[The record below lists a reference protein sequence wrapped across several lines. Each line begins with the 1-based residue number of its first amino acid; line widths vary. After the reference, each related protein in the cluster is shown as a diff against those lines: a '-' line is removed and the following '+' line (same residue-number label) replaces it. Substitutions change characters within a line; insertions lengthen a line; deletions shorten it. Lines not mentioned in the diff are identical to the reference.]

1 MGMVLLTSKQV
12 AERLGMSTQAL
23 RVAGYRG
30 YLPFKPLTPDITGRR
45 SLLYVEAEVDEHL
58 QSLVAKRESRL
69 VQTKNQF
76 GAVPVGF
83 RKQ

>member
-12 AERLGMSTQAL
+12 AARLGMTTQGL

-30 YLPFKPLTPDITGRR
+30 YLPFKPLTTDITGRR
-45 SLLYVEAEVDEHL
+45 SLLYVESEVDDHL

-69 VQTKNQF
+69 VQTKNSL
-76 GAVPVGF
+76 GGVPTGF
-83 RKQ
+83 CK

>member
-12 AERLGMSTQAL
+12 AARLGMTTQAL

-45 SLLYVEAEVDEHL
+45 SLLYVESEVNEHL
-58 QSLVAKRESRL
+58 QSLVAKREIRL
-69 VQTKNQF
+69 AATGNAMGCIPAGLRRQ
-76 GAVPVGF
+76 
-83 RKQ
+83 

>member
-12 AERLGMSTQAL
+12 AARLGMTTQAL

-30 YLPFKPLTPDITGRR
+30 NLPFKPLTTDITGRR
-45 SLLYVEAEVDEHL
+45 SLLYVESEVDDHL

-69 VQTKNQF
+69 VQTKNSL
-76 GAVPVGF
+76 GGVPTGF
-83 RKQ
+83 CK

>member
-12 AERLGMSTQAL
+12 AARLGMSTQAL

-45 SLLYVEAEVDEHL
+45 SLLYVESEVDEHL
-58 QSLVAKRESRL
+58 QGLVAKRESRL
-69 VQTKNQF
+69 AATGNAM
-76 GAVPVGF
+76 GCIPVSL
-83 RKQ
+83 RKP